1 MKHFR
6 FLVLLLVLLLVGCT
20 KLNIDDFKD
29 EIIIEYV
36 ENDNQNSVHNDLTLP
51 TVIKGTEITWTSDSE
66 FVVIE
71 DGKAIVNRQTVDI
84 TVTLT
89 ASFEFNGKTESADF
103 KVILKKIETT
113 QFDIESF
120 RSFLDIPDNTSIDL
134 TLETSYEGYTVTW
147 TSDSEFVVIEDG
159 KAVVNRQDIDITA
172 TLSASIT
179 VDGEIQ
185 TVDFEVVVLKVEVD
199 TPDYDLI
206 LNQIT
211 LPAQTSDNLVL
222 PTLID
227 DVELTWFS
235 NHSAITD
242 TGVITRQT
250 EDVTVTLTVKVVE
263 NTTFF
268 KTFEVVVLKDEVDTP
283 DYDLILNQ
291 ITLPAHTSVNLV
303 LPTRIDEVELTWFS
317 NHSSITDTGIL
328 TRQAEDVTVTLT
340 VKVVEDMTFF
350 KTFVVVVDKK
360 TEYPISKH
368 MPIAEVREK
377 AKNAAVKVQGVV
389 TSLMSNGN
397 YSIQDSSGAIPVY
410 FGANK
415 NNELVIGTEYVIEG
429 VLGSFEG
436 LIQIINPKII
446 QTLGTRTLPEGIDLT
461 GYSLEFEDITLFEAN
476 IVTYFGL
483 EVVSKASPN
492 NALELTLKNDANETT
507 MVRLDQRVN
516 DTPYPFTDIKV
527 GEIVDLFN
535 VTLGQYAGQAQLL
548 FTRRSSIDARPK
560 NPKTISIYGVNNK
573 NFIVGGIEPNL
584 LEGITA
590 KNGFNADFTHLL
602 DVDDSLVNF
611 NVAGNYEVTVYL
623 TTDSSVFATY
633 TLYVRNQ
640 AEAGVY
646 EGYYEKLDGLT
657 GVELTN
663 ELRDLIRN
671 TGTSTGS
678 TSQVKAVDKVGTSY
692 YLIYDGMGSYGNRE
706 HVWPNSKLGSV
717 KYDLHNL
724 RAANTS
730 TNSARSNYPFADN
743 KKPFTGSQPYEKIGS
758 TWYPGDEHIGDVARI
773 VFYISIRE
781 NLSLNLVGNVSLFLK
796 WHELDP
802 VDDFEI
808 NRNDNIFEIQNN
820 RNPFIDH
827 PELAQ
832 IYFGNGT
839 MSTTLALLDLTFD
852 MFSYNRNYAI

>member
-1 MKHFR
+1 M
-6 FLVLLLVLLLVGCT
+6 VLLLVGCT

-36 ENDNQNSVHNDLTLP
+36 ENDNQNSVQNDLTLP

-89 ASFEFNGKTESADF
+89 ASFEFNGKRESADF

-113 QFDIESF
+113 QFDIELF
-120 RSFLDIPDNTSIDL
+120 RSFLDIPDSTSIDL
-134 TLETSYEGYTVTW
+134 TLETSYEGIEITW

-185 TVDFEVVVLKVEVD
+185 TVD
-199 TPDYDLI
+199 
-206 LNQIT
+206 
-211 LPAQTSDNLVL
+211 
-222 PTLID
+222 
-227 DVELTWFS
+227 
-235 NHSAITD
+235 
-242 TGVITRQT
+242 
-250 EDVTVTLTVKVVE
+250 
-263 NTTFF
+263 
-268 KTFEVVVLKDEVDTP
+268 FEVVVLKDEVDTP

-317 NHSSITDTGIL
+317 NHSSITDTGIV

-377 AKNAAVKVQGVV
+377 AQNAAVKVQGVV

-446 QTLGTRTLPEGIDLT
+446 QTLGTRTLPKGIDLT

-560 NPKTISIYGVNNK
+560 NPEIISIYGAHSK
-573 NFIVGGIEPNL
+573 NFIVGESEPNL

-590 KNGFNADFTHLL
+590 KNGFNADFTDLL

-623 TTDSSVFATY
+623 TTDFSVFATY

-743 KKPFTGSQPYEKIGS
+743 NKPFTGSQPYEKIGS

-839 MSTTLALLDLTFD
+839 MSTTLALLDITFD

>member
-71 DGKAIVNRQTVDI
+71 DGKAIVNRQAVDI

-113 QFDIESF
+113 QFDIELF
-120 RSFLDIPDNTSIDL
+120 RSFLDIPESTSIDL

-185 TVDFEVVVLKVEVD
+185 TVDFEVVVLK
-199 TPDYDLI
+199 
-206 LNQIT
+206 
-211 LPAQTSDNLVL
+211 
-222 PTLID
+222 
-227 DVELTWFS
+227 
-235 NHSAITD
+235 
-242 TGVITRQT
+242 
-250 EDVTVTLTVKVVE
+250 
-263 NTTFF
+263 
-268 KTFEVVVLKDEVDTP
+268 DEVDTP

-291 ITLPAHTSVNLV
+291 ITVPAHTSVNLV

-317 NHSSITDTGIL
+317 NHSSITDTGIV

-377 AKNAAVKVQGVV
+377 AQNAAVKVQGVV

-560 NPKTISIYGVNNK
+560 NPETISIYGVNNK
-573 NFIVGGIEPNL
+573 NFIVGEIEPNL

-590 KNGFNADFTHLL
+590 KNGFNTDFTHLL

-611 NVAGNYEVTVYL
+611 NVAGKYKVTVYL

-633 TLYVRNQ
+633 TLYVRKPV
-640 AEAGVY
+640 EPGVY

-657 GVELTN
+657 GIELNN

-678 TSQVKAVDKVGTSY
+678 TAQVKSVDRVGTSY

-724 RAANTS
+724 RAAKTS

-743 KKPFTGSQPYEKIGS
+743 NKPFTGSQPYEKIGS
-758 TWYPGDEHIGDVARI
+758 TWYPGDKHIGDVARI

-781 NLSLNLVGNVSLFLK
+781 NLSLNLVGNVDLFLE

>member
-71 DGKAIVNRQTVDI
+71 DGKAIVNRQAVDI

-103 KVILKKIETT
+103 KVILKKIEPT
-113 QFDIESF
+113 QFDIELF
-120 RSFLDIPDNTSIDL
+120 RSFLDIPESTSIDL

-185 TVDFEVVVLKVEVD
+185 TVDFEVVVLK
-199 TPDYDLI
+199 
-206 LNQIT
+206 
-211 LPAQTSDNLVL
+211 
-222 PTLID
+222 
-227 DVELTWFS
+227 
-235 NHSAITD
+235 
-242 TGVITRQT
+242 
-250 EDVTVTLTVKVVE
+250 
-263 NTTFF
+263 
-268 KTFEVVVLKDEVDTP
+268 DEVDTP

-291 ITLPAHTSVNLV
+291 ITVPAHTSVNLV

-317 NHSSITDTGIL
+317 NHSSITDTGIV

-377 AKNAAVKVQGVV
+377 AQNAAVKVQGVV

-560 NPKTISIYGVNNK
+560 NPETISIYGVNNK
-573 NFIVGGIEPNL
+573 NFIVGEIEPNL

-590 KNGFNADFTHLL
+590 KNGFNTDFTHLL

-611 NVAGNYEVTVYL
+611 NVAGKYKVTVYL

-633 TLYVRNQ
+633 TLYVRKPV
-640 AEAGVY
+640 EPGVY

-657 GVELTN
+657 GIELNN

-678 TSQVKAVDKVGTSY
+678 TAQVKSVDRVGTSY

-724 RAANTS
+724 RAAKTS

-743 KKPFTGSQPYEKIGS
+743 NKPFTGSQPYEKIGS
-758 TWYPGDEHIGDVARI
+758 TWYPGDKHIGDVARI

-781 NLSLNLVGNVSLFLK
+781 NLSLNLVGNVDLFLE

>member
-20 KLNIDDFKD
+20 KLNIDDIKD
-29 EIIIEYV
+29 EIVIGYV
-36 ENDNQNSVHNDLTLP
+36 SDDNQNSVQNDLTLP
-51 TVIKGTEITWTSDSE
+51 TVVEGIEITWTSDSE
-66 FVVIE
+66 FVVIK
-71 DGKAIVNRQTVDI
+71 DNKAVVERQDVDV

-89 ASFEFNGKTESADF
+89 ATFEFRGKTESVDF
-103 KVILKKIETT
+103 EVILKKLETA
-113 QFDIESF
+113 QFDIEAF
-120 RSFLDIPDNTSIDL
+120 RSFLDIPNSTFVNL
-134 TLETSYEGYTVTW
+134 TLATSYENNLITWSSSNEDVLSNEGVVSRKDNDETV
-147 TSDSEFVVIEDG
+147 VL
-159 KAVVNRQDIDITA
+159 TA
-172 TLSASIT
+172 TVT

-185 TVDFEVVVLKVEVD
+185 TVDFEVIVLKVDVEN
-199 TPDYDLI
+199 PDYYTS
-206 LNQIT
+206 LNKIT
-211 LPAQTSDNLVL
+211 LPATTIVHLELPSTIDGYDLSWISDNDAISSTGLVTRQTEDVIVTLTATIVEKPSFTKSFTVTVLKEEDTIIDYDIILNKITIPTHASTNLVL

-235 NHSAITD
+235 NHS
-242 TGVITRQT
+242 
-250 EDVTVTLTVKVVE
+250 
-263 NTTFF
+263 
-268 KTFEVVVLKDEVDTP
+268 
-283 DYDLILNQ
+283 
-291 ITLPAHTSVNLV
+291 
-303 LPTRIDEVELTWFS
+303 
-317 NHSSITDTGIL
+317 SITDSGIVI
-328 TRQAEDVTVTLT
+328 RQAEDVTVTLT
-340 VKVVEDMTFF
+340 VKVIEDMTFF
-350 KTFVVVVDKK
+350 KTFDVVVNKRAD
-360 TEYPISKH
+360 YPISNH
-368 MPIAEVREK
+368 MPIADVREK
-377 AKNAAVKVQGVV
+377 TQGAAVKIQGVV

-410 FGANK
+410 FGKDK
-415 NNELVIGTEYVIEG
+415 NNALVTGTEYVIEG
-429 VLGSFEG
+429 ELGSFQG

-446 QTLGTRTLPEGIDLT
+446 ETLGNKTLPEGIDIT

-483 EVVSKASPN
+483 EVTAKDSDS
-492 NALELTLKNDANETT
+492 NALELVLKNDANETT

-516 DTPYPFTDIKV
+516 DSPYPFTDIKV

-535 VTLGQYAGQAQLL
+535 VTLGQYTGEAQLL
-548 FTRRSSIDARPK
+548 FTRRSSIEARPK
-560 NPKTISIYGVNNK
+560 NPEIISIYGTNSK
-573 NFIVGGIEPNL
+573 NFIVGEAEPNL

-590 KNGFNADFTHLL
+590 KNGFNTDFTHLL
-602 DVDDSLVNF
+602 DVDDSLVNL
-611 NVAGNYEVTVYL
+611 NVTGNYKVTVYL

-633 TLYVRNQ
+633 TLYVRKP
-640 AEAGVY
+640 AEPGVY
-646 EGYYEKLDGLT
+646 EGYYERLDGLT
-657 GVELTN
+657 GVELNN

-671 TGTSTGS
+671 TGISTGS
-678 TSQVKAVDKVGTSY
+678 TSQVKSVDKVGTSY
-692 YLIYDGMGSYGNRE
+692 YLIYEDMGSYGNRE

-724 RAANTS
+724 RAAKVS
-730 TNSARSNYPFADN
+730 TNSDRGNVPFVDN
-743 KKPFTGSQPYEKIGS
+743 NKPFTGSSPYEEKASG
-758 TWYPGDEHIGDVARI
+758 WYPGDKHIGDVARI

-781 NLSLNLVGNVSLFLK
+781 KLSLNLVGNVNLFLE

-808 NRNDNIFEIQNN
+808 NRNDKIFEIQNN

>member
-103 KVILKKIETT
+103 KVILKKIETAP
-113 QFDIESF
+113 FDIESF
-120 RSFLDIPDNTSIDL
+120 RSFLDIPDSTSIDL

-179 VDGEIQ
+179 VDDEIQ

-263 NTTFF
+263 
-268 KTFEVVVLKDEVDTP
+268 
-283 DYDLILNQ
+283 
-291 ITLPAHTSVNLV
+291 
-303 LPTRIDEVELTWFS
+303 
-317 NHSSITDTGIL
+317 
-328 TRQAEDVTVTLT
+328 
-340 VKVVEDMTFF
+340 DMTFF
-350 KTFVVVVDKK
+350 KTFVVVVNKK
-360 TEYPISKH
+360 TEYPISNH

-377 AKNAAVKVQGVV
+377 AQGAAVKVQGVV

-410 FGANK
+410 FGSNQNK
-415 NNELVIGTEYVIEG
+415 SLVIGTEYVIEG
-429 VLGSFEG
+429 VLSSFEG

-446 QTLGTRTLPEGIDLT
+446 ETLGTRTLPEGVDLT
-461 GYSLEFEDITLFEAN
+461 GYSLDFEDITLFEAN

-492 NALELTLKNDANETT
+492 KALELTLKNDANETT

-535 VTLGQYAGQAQLL
+535 VTLGQYAGDAQLL

>member
-71 DGKAIVNRQTVDI
+71 DGKA
-84 TVTLT
+84 
-89 ASFEFNGKTESADF
+89 
-103 KVILKKIETT
+103 
-113 QFDIESF
+113 
-120 RSFLDIPDNTSIDL
+120 
-134 TLETSYEGYTVTW
+134 
-147 TSDSEFVVIEDG
+147 
-159 KAVVNRQDIDITA
+159 VVNRQDIDITA

-185 TVDFEVVVLKVEVD
+185 TVDFEVVVLK
-199 TPDYDLI
+199 
-206 LNQIT
+206 
-211 LPAQTSDNLVL
+211 
-222 PTLID
+222 
-227 DVELTWFS
+227 
-235 NHSAITD
+235 
-242 TGVITRQT
+242 
-250 EDVTVTLTVKVVE
+250 
-263 NTTFF
+263 
-268 KTFEVVVLKDEVDTP
+268 DEVDTP

-291 ITLPAHTSVNLV
+291 ITVPAHTSVNLV

-317 NHSSITDTGIL
+317 NHSSITDTGIV

-377 AKNAAVKVQGVV
+377 AQNAAVKVQGVV

-560 NPKTISIYGVNNK
+560 NPETISIYGVNNK
-573 NFIVGGIEPNL
+573 NFIVGEIEPNL

-590 KNGFNADFTHLL
+590 KNGFNTDFTHLL

-611 NVAGNYEVTVYL
+611 NVAGKYKVTVYL

-633 TLYVRNQ
+633 TLYVRKPV
-640 AEAGVY
+640 EPGVY

-657 GVELTN
+657 GIELNN

-678 TSQVKAVDKVGTSY
+678 TAQVKSVDRVGTSY

-724 RAANTS
+724 RAAKTS

-743 KKPFTGSQPYEKIGS
+743 NKPFTGSQPYEKIGS
-758 TWYPGDEHIGDVARI
+758 TWYPGDKHIGDVARI

-781 NLSLNLVGNVSLFLK
+781 NLSLNLVGNVDLFLE

>member
-1 MKHFR
+1 M
-6 FLVLLLVLLLVGCT
+6 
-20 KLNIDDFKD
+20 
-29 EIIIEYV
+29 
-36 ENDNQNSVHNDLTLP
+36 
-51 TVIKGTEITWTSDSE
+51 
-66 FVVIE
+66 
-71 DGKAIVNRQTVDI
+71 
-84 TVTLT
+84 
-89 ASFEFNGKTESADF
+89 
-103 KVILKKIETT
+103 
-113 QFDIESF
+113 
-120 RSFLDIPDNTSIDL
+120 
-134 TLETSYEGYTVTW
+134 
-147 TSDSEFVVIEDG
+147 
-159 KAVVNRQDIDITA
+159 
-172 TLSASIT
+172 
-179 VDGEIQ
+179 
-185 TVDFEVVVLKVEVD
+185 
-199 TPDYDLI
+199 
-206 LNQIT
+206 
-211 LPAQTSDNLVL
+211 
-222 PTLID
+222 
-227 DVELTWFS
+227 
-235 NHSAITD
+235 
-242 TGVITRQT
+242 
-250 EDVTVTLTVKVVE
+250 
-263 NTTFF
+263 
-268 KTFEVVVLKDEVDTP
+268 
-283 DYDLILNQ
+283 
-291 ITLPAHTSVNLV
+291 PAHTSVNLV

-317 NHSSITDTGIL
+317 NHSSITDTGIV

-446 QTLGTRTLPEGIDLT
+446 ETLGTRTLPEGVDLT
-461 GYSLEFEDITLFEAN
+461 GYSLDFEDITLFEAN

-535 VTLGQYAGQAQLL
+535 VTLGQYANQAQLL

-560 NPKTISIYGVNNK
+560 NPETISIYGVNNK
-573 NFIVGGIEPNL
+573 NFIVGEIEPNL

-590 KNGFNADFTHLL
+590 KNGFNTDFTHLL

-611 NVAGNYEVTVYL
+611 NVAGNYKVTVYL

-743 KKPFTGSQPYEKIGS
+743 NKPFTGSQPYEKIGS
-758 TWYPGDEHIGDVARI
+758 TWYPGDKHIGDVARI

-781 NLSLNLVGNVSLFLK
+781 NLSLNLVGNVSLFLE